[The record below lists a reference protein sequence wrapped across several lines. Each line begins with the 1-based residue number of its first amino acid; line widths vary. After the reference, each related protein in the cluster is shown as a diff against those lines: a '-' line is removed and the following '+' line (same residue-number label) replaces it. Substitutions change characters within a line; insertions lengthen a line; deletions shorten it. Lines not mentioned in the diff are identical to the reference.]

1 MVTEVEVEVEAGMMV
16 LIVGLLEEVSES
28 RTTSRAV
35 AEAHLPKLTC
45 HIEDTHTDPATGPV
59 TDYTSSM
66 VQWMRRRQPRYKG
79 GGRMEMERPSP
90 SYIVDVCDSTRGL
103 VLAEIPM
110 A

>member
-1 MVTEVEVEVEAGMMV
+1 MV
-16 LIVGLLEEVSES
+16 LIVGLLEGVSES
-28 RTTSRAV
+28 RTSRDV

-45 HIEDTHTDPATGPV
+45 HTEITHTDRRIGPV

-90 SYIVDVCDSTRGL
+90 SYIVDVCDSTRDL
-103 VLAEIPM
+103 VLAEISIS
-110 A
+110 

>member
-1 MVTEVEVEVEAGMMV
+1 MNPAH
-16 LIVGLLEEVSES
+16 
-28 RTTSRAV
+28 RAV

-45 HIEDTHTDPATGPV
+45 HVEITHTDIETGPV

-90 SYIVDVCDSTRGL
+90 SYIIDVRDSTRGL
-103 VLAEIPM
+103 VLAAIPIS
-110 A
+110 